1 MRAMM
6 KSTWMVLLWLCA
18 GAAFAQGVPTEQGF
32 RNSLGLGPKVRMDYR
47 SVDCKTVS
55 FDEWVS
61 GMRQPGAGAEVDRA
75 VDGSAVTMTVRVR
88 GRERCPSPYAPLVT
102 MPPFDLKDLNGK
114 PVSSAGLRG
123 KTTLVSFFF
132 STCVPCILEVQP
144 LNRLAAAHPHMN
156 FLAVTFDETDEARAF
171 VKRYGVRWR
180 VVADAQDFVERM
192 RVKQFPMLA
201 LFDADGRLLGTRTGG
216 VNDELEAAS
225 VEPRVKRWMD
235 SLLQKSGG

>member
-1 MRAMM
+1 M
-6 KSTWMVLLWLCA
+6 TC
-18 GAAFAQGVPTEQGF
+18 
-32 RNSLGLGPKVRMDYR
+32 NSA
-47 SVDCKTVS
+47 S
-55 FDEWVS
+55 
-61 GMRQPGAGAEVDRA
+61 
-75 VDGSAVTMTVRVR
+75 
-88 GRERCPSPYAPLVT
+88 
-102 MPPFDLKDLNGK
+102 
-114 PVSSAGLRG
+114 GLRG
-123 KTTLVSFFF
+123 KATLVSFFF

-235 SLLQKSGG
+235 SLLQKNGG